1 MANGRKALALALGS
15 VAVASVGLVSC
26 GGSDESGTPTAE
38 PPTAGQNGEERSPDG
53 SGGGS
58 ESRRQSAASLKGKT
72 IVLDPGHNGG
82 PVKGHQVFV
91 GNGYKACDTG
101 GTATDAGYTEHAFA
115 WDTAQRL
122 QKVLQAQGA
131 KVVLTRQNDKGSGPC
146 VDERA
151 EIGNRN
157 KADAVISIHAD
168 GAAPNGRG
176 FHVIKPK
183 PVKGLNEQIAAPSSK
198 LGDDVRDAFRSG
210 TGMPYA
216 TYIGTDG
223 ITVRDDLGG
232 LNMSRVPKI
241 FIETGNMRNKTDAA
255 KLSDDAFRQRMAVA
269 MAAGLTR
276 YLTGR

>member
-38 PPTAGQNGEERSPDG
+38 PPTAGPNDGEG
-53 SGGGS
+53 AGGS
-58 ESRRQSAASLKGKT
+58 DSRRQSAVSLKGKT

-101 GTATDAGYTEHAFA
+101 GTATDAGYSEHAFA

-122 QKVLQAQGA
+122 QKVLQGQGA

-151 EIGNRN
+151 EVGNRN

-168 GAAPNGRG
+168 GAAASGRG

-183 PVKGLNEQIAAPSSK
+183 PVKGLNEQIAAPSSE
-198 LGDDVRDAFRSG
+198 LGDDVRDAFKSG

-216 TYIGTDG
+216 NYIGDDG
-223 ITVRDDLGG
+223 VTVRDDLGG
-232 LNMSRVPKI
+232 LNMSQVPKI

-255 KLSDDAFRQRMAVA
+255 KLSDADFRQRMAVA

-276 YLTGR
+276 YLTGN